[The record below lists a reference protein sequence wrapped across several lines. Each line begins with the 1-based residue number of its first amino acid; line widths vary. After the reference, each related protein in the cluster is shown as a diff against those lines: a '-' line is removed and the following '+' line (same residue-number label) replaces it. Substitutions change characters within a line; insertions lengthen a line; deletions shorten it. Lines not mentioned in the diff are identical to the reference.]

1 MTDIISESE
10 LEIKLNEFR
19 DVLLNYDYSDIENII
34 FFDVNSLN
42 YYIEN
47 NKDNPFEKQYDAIEK
62 ILDTIYQY
70 LPCSL
75 SDDTINV
82 ISEIMNVKYQDEKLI
97 KQNILF
103 NVKLEFI
110 EMVKNI
116 STEDEWNRLVLICK
130 RIRNTKE
137 ELERNEKSYEY
148 LGR

>member
-10 LEIKLNEFR
+10 LETKLNEFR
-19 DVLLNYDYSDIENII
+19 DILLNYDYSEIENVI
-34 FFDVNSLN
+34 FYDINSLN

-47 NKDNPFEKQYDAIEK
+47 NKGNPFEKQYDAIEK
-62 ILDTIYQY
+62 ILNSIYQY

-82 ISEIMNVKYQDEKLI
+82 ISEILNVKYQDESLM
-97 KQNILF
+97 KQNVLF

-116 STEDEWNRLVLICK
+116 TTEDEWNRLVISCK
-130 RIRNTKE
+130 KIRNTKE
-137 ELERNEKSYEY
+137 ELERNEKNYEY